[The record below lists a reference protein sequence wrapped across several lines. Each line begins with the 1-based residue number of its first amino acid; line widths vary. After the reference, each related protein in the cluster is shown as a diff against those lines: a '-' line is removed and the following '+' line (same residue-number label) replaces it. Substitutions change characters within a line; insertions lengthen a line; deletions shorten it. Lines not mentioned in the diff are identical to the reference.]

1 MDSDLI
7 MKGIAWLNETY
18 GEDWVNN
25 EKLDDLNMNSS
36 NLHILALVSD
46 MDYNLW
52 LIKTGEDWMFEHG
65 FTYEG
70 DEDELEEFSNLWEG
84 LITTLQFSRR
94 DKSGDDSR
102 TTAQEIQ
109 TKGTEDGTGLSTG
122 QVGVDNERSGDQGAI
137 GASNITPIE
146 HSSDAVQRSGS
157 TLESPNTENSK
168 HILPRRDSLGGDD
181 LAEFF
186 KDYP

>member
-122 QVGVDNERSGDQGAI
+122 QMGLGNERSGDIGTLGDGSIPSTECSTDAI
-137 GASNITPIE
+137 
-146 HSSDAVQRSGS
+146 QRSSS
-157 TLESPNTENSK
+157 TLEPSNPTNSER
-168 HILPRRDSLGGDD
+168 IFGRSDSLGGDD